1 MKQHQNHDNRAVPN
15 GWHKIRLDEI
25 AEVIGGSTPS
35 RSREEFWGGHI
46 PWVVPSELTDLT
58 ERYLRSTNESVT
70 DAGMKSAGLKMIPA
84 GSVLLTSRAT
94 VGVTAINACPVATN
108 QGFQSLVAKDG
119 TDGLWLYYCISSM
132 RSDLER
138 KAAGSTFLEVSRD
151 SVRSLPVLIPPY
163 CEQRAIAEA
172 LGSID
177 ESIERTEA
185 TIVASEN
192 LRDALIHELLTRG
205 GVPGWH
211 TEWKDAPDS
220 GAIPANWKMVRLGDV
235 CEPPEYGA
243 TASAQPHDPD
253 LPRYV
258 RITDLTDDGR
268 LNDDD
273 PRSADPAR
281 VDGYELEH
289 GDLLF
294 ARTGATVG
302 KTFLYRETDGPCV
315 YAGYLIRFRPVTQ
328 YVLPEYLELATHS
341 QPYYRWVA
349 SMFRAGAQPNINA
362 NEYASLP
369 LCLPPIGEQRAI
381 TALLDGIQTMLN
393 EARTEATSLRRLKES
408 TAESLLSGR
417 VRVDGASRSTSGRM
431 ALTKA
436 KKPFVSS
443 RSMR

>member
-1 MKQHQNHDNRAVPN
+1 MTGQFAEYLENAATGQAYPAVRPDDIK
-15 GWHKIRLDEI
+15 GF
-25 AEVIGGSTPS
+25 P
-35 RSREEFWGGHI
+35 
-46 PWVVPSELTDLT
+46 
-58 ERYLRSTNESVT
+58 
-70 DAGMKSAGLKMIPA
+70 
-84 GSVLLTSRAT
+84 LL
-94 VGVTAINACPVATN
+94 
-108 QGFQSLVAKDG
+108 
-119 TDGLWLYYCISSM
+119 
-132 RSDLER
+132 
-138 KAAGSTFLEVSRD
+138 
-151 SVRSLPVLIPPY
+151 LPPL
-163 CEQRAIAEA
+163 CEQRNIGAV
-172 LGSID
+172 LDSID
-177 ESIERTEA
+177 EAIEQTEA
-185 TIVASEN
+185 VIDTSEA
-192 LRDALIHELLTRG
+192 LRSATLHELLAR

-211 TEWKDAPDS
+211 SEWKNVP
-220 GAIPANWKMVRLGDV
+220 GFGTVPADWGIVRLGDV

-273 PRSADPAR
+273 LRSADPAQ

-294 ARTGATVG
+294 ARSGATVG
-302 KTFLYRETDGPCV
+302 KTFLYREADGPCV

-328 YVLPEYLELATHS
+328 LVLPEYLELATHS
-341 QPYYRWVA
+341 QPYHSWVA

-369 LCLPPIGEQRAI
+369 LCLPLIGEQRAI
-381 TALLDGIQTMLN
+381 TGLLDGIQTMLI

-417 VRVDGASRSTSGRM
+417 IRVDGVSRSKSGRM